1 MRGPKAG
8 RQRSTALGPSITLGA
23 MTTTAATRSFWILL
37 AGVASHA
44 TACGPK
50 PQAPVPPPAATA
62 TARPTEAT
70 QPEIKLIPRS
80 VLFGNPERTQPQLSP
95 DGKQI
100 AWLAPKDGV
109 LNVWV
114 APADQINTARVI
126 TDDKVRGIRSYHW
139 AQSSQYLLY
148 AQDKGGDENWRTYSV
163 ELASGKV
170 ANLTPEEG
178 VQARLLHMSPKKP
191 NEVVIG
197 LNARDKRFHDAFAV
211 DLTNGK
217 RRLIQKNDGFTG
229 FIFDDQLAVRFGTK
243 PTPEGGSTVLKKHG
257 KNWLPFATFS
267 PEDDM
272 VSGPRALRG
281 DAKQLYFV
289 DSRGRDRAALTQ
301 VAVATGKSEVL
312 AEDLKADVTEVLLH
326 PTAMTAQAAVSMHT
340 RKTFTVIDPELKT
353 DFDTLLAA
361 QPGELSVIDRSLDDR
376 RWLVAYAL
384 DTGPTRYH
392 LYQRVDR
399 KLTPLF
405 ADRPELEGYP
415 LAPMIPVVI
424 PARDGLQLVSYIT
437 FPKDSGAGPEAK
449 PKRPY
454 PMVLKVH
461 GGPWSRD
468 RWEMNAFHQWFAN
481 RGYVTLS
488 VNFRGSVGFGKAFV
502 NAADGQWART
512 MHDDLI
518 DAVRWAVERGATDP
532 KRVAI
537 FGGSYGGY
545 ATLVGLTQT
554 PDTFACGV
562 DIVGPSN
569 LITLLGS
576 IPPYW
581 ESYKAMF
588 KKRVGDVSTEAGK
601 ALLVE
606 RSPLTHVAKIR
617 RPLLIGQG
625 ANDPRVKQAES
636 DQIVAAMAKNAI
648 PVSYVVYP
656 DEGHGFARPE
666 NRLSFNAVAEAF
678 LAGCLGGRS
687 EPVGDAFQGS
697 SLEIRAGREHIPGL
711 PAAAAP

>member
-1 MRGPKAG
+1 MTSTSKKPLLWVCAAYLAACGPQA
-8 RQRSTALGPSITLGA
+8 QPPLAQPQA
-23 MTTTAATRSFWILL
+23 APHTTAA
-37 AGVASHA
+37 
-44 TACGPK
+44 PDEK
-50 PQAPVPPPAATA
+50 PRV
-62 TARPTEAT
+62 E
-70 QPEIKLIPRS
+70 LIPRS
-80 VLFGNPERTQPQLSP
+80 VLFGNPDRTLPQLSP

-100 AWLAPKDGV
+100 AWLAPKAGV

-114 APADQINTARVI
+114 APIDQVASARVI

-139 AQSSQYLLY
+139 AQSSEYVLY

-170 ANLTPEEG
+170 ENLTPEEG
-178 VQARLLHMSPKKP
+178 VQARLFHMSPKKP
-191 NEVVIG
+191 NEVLIG
-197 LNARDKRFHDAFAV
+197 LNARDKRFHDVFSV
-211 DLTNGK
+211 DLKSGK
-217 RRLIQKNDGFTG
+217 RTQIQKNDGYSSFV
-229 FIFDDQLAVRFGTK
+229 FDEQLAVRFGVK
-243 PTPEGGSTVLKKHG
+243 PAPDGGSAVFKKHG

-267 PEDDM
+267 PEDEM
-272 VSGPRALRG
+272 VSGPRALSADG
-281 DAKQLYFV
+281 KHLYFV
-289 DSRGRDRAALTQ
+289 DSRGRDRAALTR

-312 AEDLKADVTEVLLH
+312 AEDLKADVTDLLLH
-326 PTAMTAQAAVSMHT
+326 PTEKVAQAAVSMHT

-353 DFDTLLAA
+353 DFETLLKA

-392 LYQRVDR
+392 LYNRVER

-405 ADRPELEGYP
+405 ADRPELERYP
-415 LAPMIPVVI
+415 LAPMQPVVI
-424 PARDGLQLVSYIT
+424 PARDGMQLVSYIT
-437 FPKDSGAGPEAK
+437 FPKESGAGPEAK
-449 PKRPY
+449 PKKPY

-481 RGYVTLS
+481 RGYIALS

-502 NAADGQWART
+502 NSADGQWAAT

-518 DAVRWAVERGATDP
+518 DAVRWAVDRKAADP

-545 ATLVGLTQT
+545 ATLVGLTKT

-569 LITLLGS
+569 LVTLLES

-588 KKRVGDVSTEAGK
+588 KKRVGDISTDAGK

-606 RSPLTHVAKIR
+606 RSPLTHASKIQ

-636 DQIVAAMAKNAI
+636 DQIVAAMKKNAI

-666 NRLSFNAVAEAF
+666 NRVSFNAISEAF

-687 EPVGDAFQGS
+687 EPFGNALSGS

-711 PAAAAP
+711 PASAAP